1 MQQRTHVGLLFG
13 GRSREHEISVI
24 SARSVFKDMDR
35 QKYEITLIGID
46 KTGQWYWMRDET
58 QIFSQDVVEPASL
71 VPVILEPGQRR
82 LLERLGTEYRSL
94 DIPALDIILPLL
106 HGPFGEDG
114 RVQGLLDI
122 VDIPYV
128 GSGVIGSA
136 VGMDKAMMKRAF
148 RAEGLPCV
156 NYCVIQRLA
165 WETRS
170 NTCSGQVDDQLRYP
184 LFVKPANL
192 GSSVGIV
199 RVEGPNG
206 LPEGIEQALQFDDKV
221 LVEEA
226 VNNCREIECA
236 VLGNDEP
243 VTSCLGEIRP
253 GAAFYSYEAKYFST
267 TSECIIPA
275 PLSTQTTETIRTL
288 SIQAFQAVEAR
299 GLARVDFLI
308 DSVDGLIYL
317 NEINT
322 LPGFTPISMY
332 PKLWEQ
338 SGVAYP
344 ALIDRLIELSF
355 ERFNT
360 FCHREN
366 LPPPR

>member
-24 SARSVFKDMDR
+24 SARSVFKEIDR
-35 QKYEITLIGID
+35 QKYEITLIGVD

-58 QIFSQDVVEPASL
+58 QIFSQDVVEPESL

-82 LLERLGTEYRSL
+82 LLERLGAKYRPL
-94 DIPALDIILPLL
+94 DIPALDILLPLL

-136 VGMDKAMMKRAF
+136 VGMDKVMMKRAF
-148 RAEGLPCV
+148 QAEGLPCV
-156 NYCVIQRLA
+156 NYRVIRRPA

-170 NTCSGQVDDQLRYP
+170 PICSERVNNHLRYP

-192 GSSVGIV
+192 GSSVGVV
-199 RVEGPNG
+199 RVEGPDG
-206 LPEGIEQALQFDDKV
+206 LPEGIEQALQLDDKV

-243 VTSCLGEIRP
+243 VASCLGEVRP
-253 GAAFYSYEAKYFST
+253 GDTFYSYEAKYFST

-275 PLSTQTTETIRTL
+275 SLLAETTETIRAL
-288 SIQAFQAVEAR
+288 SIQAFQAIEAR
-299 GLARVDFLI
+299 GLARVDFF
-308 DSVDGLIYL
+308 VDAVEGSIYL

-332 PKLWEQ
+332 PKLWARN
-338 SGVAYP
+338 GIAYP
-344 ALIDRLIELSF
+344 ALIDRLIELGF
-355 ERFNT
+355 ERYNA
-360 FCHREN
+360 FC
-366 LPPPR
+366 PQ

>member
-1 MQQRTHVGLLFG
+1 MQRRIHVGLLFG

-24 SARSVFKDMDR
+24 SARSVFREIDR
-35 QKYEITLIGID
+35 QKYEVTLIGID
-46 KTGQWYWMRDET
+46 KTGQWHWVRDGAW
-58 QIFSQDVVEPASL
+58 IFSQEVVEAESL
-71 VPVILEPGQRR
+71 VPIILEPGQRR
-82 LLERLGTEYRSL
+82 LLERFGTTYRPL

-122 VDIPYV
+122 ADIPYV

-156 NYCVIQRLA
+156 SYRVIQRHA
-165 WETRS
+165 WKARP
-170 NTCSGQVDDQLRYP
+170 NICSEKVNGHLHYP

-192 GSSVGIV
+192 GSSVGVV
-199 RVEGPNG
+199 RVEGPNS
-206 LPEGIEQALQFDDKV
+206 LPEGIEQALQFDDQV

-226 VNNCREIECA
+226 VNNCQEIECA

-243 VTSCLGEIRP
+243 LASCLGEIRP
-253 GAAFYSYEAKYFST
+253 GATFYSYEAKYLSE

-275 PLSTQTTETIRTL
+275 PLLAQTTETIRAL
-288 SIQAFQAVEAR
+288 SIRAFQAIEAR
-299 GLARVDFLI
+299 GLARVDFFV
-308 DSVDGLIYL
+308 DSADGSIYL

-332 PKLWEQ
+332 PKLWKQ
-338 SGVAYP
+338 SGVTYS
-344 ALIDRLIELSF
+344 ALIDRLIELGF
-355 ERFNT
+355 EHFNA
-360 FCHREN
+360 FCHR
-366 LPPPR
+366 